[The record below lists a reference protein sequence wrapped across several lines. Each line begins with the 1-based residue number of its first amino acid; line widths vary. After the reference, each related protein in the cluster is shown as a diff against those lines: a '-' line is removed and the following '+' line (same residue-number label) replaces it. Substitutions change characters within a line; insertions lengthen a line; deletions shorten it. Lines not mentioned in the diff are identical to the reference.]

1 MRKKYTDETYLRGVS
16 KYNVTTKEIKEQNA
30 YIVIKEIMEII
41 PHRQP
46 FLLIDRIEEIKKGE
60 SVTIDNGFYIVE
72 YTPINGLYNARAFL
86 DNELNTISYYFDISL
101 GNGVDNGRP
110 YYDDLYLD
118 IIYGADSDNKTT
130 ILDAD
135 ELLEAF
141 QNGKITK
148 DEYDLANS
156 VCSKLVKEIEDGK
169 NIFINMDK
177 KELIKELK

>member
-16 KYNVTTKEIKEQNA
+16 KHKVATKEIKEQNA
-30 YIVIKEIMEII
+30 YIVIKEIIEIDK
-41 PHRQP
+41 P
-46 FLLIDRIEEIKKGE
+46 FVKSATL
-60 SVTIDNGFYIVE
+60 IDNGFYIVE
-72 YTPINGLYNARAFL
+72 YTPINELYNARAFL

-118 IIYGADSDNKTT
+118 IIYGADSNNKVI

-135 ELLEAF
+135 ELLEAL
-141 QNGKITK
+141 QNEEITK
-148 DEYDLANS
+148 NEYNLANS
-156 VCSKLVKEIEDGK
+156 VCSKLVKEIEDNK

-177 KELIKELK
+177 KELIRNIQLKKNK

>member
-16 KYNVTTKEIKEQNA
+16 KHKVATKEIKEQNA
-30 YIVIKEIMEII
+30 YIVIKEIIEIDK
-41 PHRQP
+41 P
-46 FLLIDRIEEIKKGE
+46 FVKSATL
-60 SVTIDNGFYIVE
+60 IDNGFYIVE
-72 YTPINGLYNARAFL
+72 YTPINELYNARVFL

-118 IIYGADSDNKTT
+118 IIYGADSDNQTT
-130 ILDAD
+130 VLDAD
-135 ELLEAF
+135 ELLEAL
-141 QNGKITK
+141 QNEEITK
-148 DEYDLANS
+148 SEYDLANR

-177 KELIKELK
+177 RELIKNVTDEIK